1 MVKLPRIKRGRYW
14 FRLFLFLLIVIFAM
28 PLTLTFVMANSE
40 ALSYVAPAHGM
51 VIRSTDLPLN
61 TRDISFLGG
70 DNLTLRGWYIPPRN
84 GSVIILLHGY
94 FSDRT
99 SMVFQAYHLAQAGYG
114 ALLYDER
121 GAGQSDGTQRSFGWR
136 DVADVGGALA
146 FLKDKAAS
154 IGIVGCSIGGQ
165 IALRAAVQYP
175 QIQAVLADGPAMVSV
190 GDLPPAED
198 WKETLKLRYDWFV
211 DRLVEFHVGMPAPPS
226 VMSTI
231 GQIAPRPI
239 MLFAGALGGEKAH
252 IRMYQQAAGSNAQ
265 LWEIPGATHC
275 DGPTAAPNE
284 YAQRMVDFFDASIMN
299 QVADKR

>member
-1 MVKLPRIKRGRYW
+1 MVSVPRPKRGRRYW
-14 FRLFLFLLIVIFAM
+14 LRLLLFLLIVIFVL
-28 PLTLTFVMANSE
+28 PLVIIIIIANAE
-40 ALSYVAPAHGM
+40 ALSYVVPAHTT
-51 VIRSTDLPLN
+51 VVHPTDLPSN
-61 TRDISFLGG
+61 TQDVTFLTG
-70 DNLTLRGWYIPPRN
+70 DNLTLRGWYIPPQN

-94 FSDRT
+94 FADRT
-99 SMVFQAYHLAQAGYG
+99 QMLFHTRHLVEAGYG

-121 GAGQSDGTQRSFGWR
+121 GAGESEGTQRSFGWR
-136 DVADVGGALA
+136 DVEDVGSALA

-154 IGIVGCSIGGQ
+154 ISIVGCSIGGQ
-165 IALRAAVQYP
+165 IAIRAAAQYP
-175 QIQAVLADGPAMVSV
+175 QIRSVLADGPAMVSAD
-190 GDLPPAED
+190 DLPPAED
-198 WKETLKLRYDWFV
+198 WIGALKLRYDWFV

-275 DGPTAAPNE
+275 DGPIAAPDE
-284 YAQRMVDFFDASIMN
+284 YARRLVDFFDASIMN
-299 QVADKR
+299 